1 MGSGKTVL
9 VSGATSQLGVFLL
22 PRLQA
27 QGFQV
32 RAISRRAPISPL
44 QVADGVYW
52 VHPDFVTRLVVN
64 GDPARVAGADYL
76 ISCGPIDLA
85 EKLIRSHP
93 GLCGAVVFSTSSV
106 LSKENSGDRSESRHM
121 AEIAKQESRLKAL
134 CAVHHLALLLLRPT
148 LIYGCGLDRNISV
161 LAGLGKRFG
170 FIPVAGQAN
179 GLRQPVHADD
189 LAELAVRALTVDE
202 LPCLESQVCGG
213 STLTY
218 RSMAGKVAAAC
229 ERPIRLVTL
238 PAWML
243 AGAVRAASLLDPWK
257 HLNAEM
263 VRRQNL
269 DLVFDDSRLRES
281 LAYDPRHFQPGPED
295 FAIPEKARRFQLPD
309 A

>member
-1 MGSGKTVL
+1 M
-9 VSGATSQLGVFLL
+9 SGATSQLGVFLL
-22 PRLQA
+22 PRLQS
-27 QGFQV
+27 QGFKV

-44 QVADGVYW
+44 KVADGVYW
-52 VHPDFVTRLVVN
+52 VHPDSVTRQADH
-64 GDPARVAGADYL
+64 GGTTRGAGADYL

-85 EKLIRSHP
+85 GKLIRSHP
-93 GLCGAVVFSTSSV
+93 GLRGAVVFSTSSV
-106 LSKENSGDRSESRHM
+106 LSKENSVNRSESRHM
-121 AEIAKQESRLKAL
+121 AEIAQQESRLKAL
-134 CAVHHLALLLLRPT
+134 CAGHSLALLLLRPT

-189 LAELAVRALTVDE
+189 LAELAVRALTAGE
-202 LPCLESQVCGG
+202 PLCLESQVCGG
-213 STLTY
+213 NTLTY
-218 RSMAGKVAAAC
+218 RDMAGKVAAAC
-229 ERPIRLVTL
+229 DRRIRLVTL

-243 AGAVRAASLLDPWK
+243 AGAVRAASLLGPWK

-281 LAYDPRHFQPGPED
+281 IAYDPRPFQPGPED
-295 FAIPEKARRFQLPD
+295 FAIPDEARRLQLPG